1 VTPTKSVLTREL
13 KARVISARRLAK
25 NQTRQRLVSQKT
37 TTKTSLSLA
46 ETAVLLSAII
56 ATR

>member
-1 VTPTKSVLTREL
+1 VLIKELEAKATSV
-13 KARVISARRLAK
+13 RRLAK

-46 ETAVLLSAII
+46 KTAVLLSTTI
-56 ATR
+56 ATK

>member
-1 VTPTKSVLTREL
+1 VLTREL
-13 KARVISARRLAK
+13 EARAISARRPAK

-37 TTKTSLSLA
+37 TIKTSLSLA
-46 ETAVLLSAII
+46 ETTVLLSVII